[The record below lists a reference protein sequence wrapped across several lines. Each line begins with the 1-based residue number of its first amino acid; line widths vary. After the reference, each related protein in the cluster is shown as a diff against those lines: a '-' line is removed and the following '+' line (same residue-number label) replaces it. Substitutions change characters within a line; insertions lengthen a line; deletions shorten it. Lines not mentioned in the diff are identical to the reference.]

1 MIHIEQLTFQYPDG
15 PFRMKVPALTVPTGS
30 SLALTGRSG
39 CGKSTLIRL
48 IAGIEPPTSGQITI
62 DGEDLTTQSDVQ
74 RRTFRAAHI
83 GLVFQDFQLLD
94 YLNAWENIILPYR
107 LTAALT
113 LTPQT
118 LDRGKEA
125 AHQCGIDHLLRRRI
139 DRLSHGERQ
148 RVAIC
153 RAIVADPRILL
164 CDEPSGSLDPD
175 TAESIVDL
183 LQSIVTD
190 RGVTMIM
197 VTHDA
202 LLAQRLQSTIDWTA
216 LEATP

>member
-74 RRTFRAAHI
+74 RRIFRAAHI

-125 AHQCGIDHLLRRRI
+125 AHQCGIDHLLPAASTASPMVNGNVWRSAA
-139 DRLSHGERQ
+139 LSSLIPEFFSAMNPLG
-148 RVAIC
+148 AS
-153 RAIVADPRILL
+153 ILTPQN
-164 CDEPSGSLDPD
+164 PS
-175 TAESIVDL
+175 
-183 LQSIVTD
+183 
-190 RGVTMIM
+190 
-197 VTHDA
+197 
-202 LLAQRLQSTIDWTA
+202 STFFNRS
-216 LEATP
+216 